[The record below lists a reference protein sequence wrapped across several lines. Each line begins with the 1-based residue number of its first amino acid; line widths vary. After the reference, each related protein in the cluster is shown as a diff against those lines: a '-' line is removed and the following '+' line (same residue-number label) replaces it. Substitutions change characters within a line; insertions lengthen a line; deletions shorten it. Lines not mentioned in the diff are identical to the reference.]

1 MDEETWKK
9 GEELVKKM
17 SELKTDCNIEWRER
31 GAGENFILLCEL
43 LKGNAIPMKS
53 LDLDSDEREEKEIIK
68 KKKKRRNVW

>member
-17 SELKTDCNIEWRER
+17 PKLKTNCNIEWRER

-43 LKGNAIPMKS
+43 LKGNAIPTKD
-53 LDLDSDEREEKEIIK
+53 LDLVCDEEERNGKGG
-68 KKKKRRNVW
+68 KR